1 MKQGKE
7 YENSLLGRLLS
18 VSCLAPVDGSAAE
31 FFDHPTRLSQPEV
44 DTTEN
49 MIYQVC
55 IFNRFLYFYFTFTQ
69 LLLFSEIF

>member
-18 VSCLAPVDGSAAE
+18 VSCLSPADGSTAE
-31 FFDHPTRLSQPEV
+31 FFDRPTRLTQPEV
-44 DTTEN
+44 ETTEN

-55 IFNRFLYFYFTFTQ
+55 VLYHVNERALSQ
-69 LLLFSEIF
+69 